1 MAGDHNPSKKKDMA
15 NNSNSTN
22 QANQPTPA
30 PTWELPP
37 HIRNDGHIW
46 HFNHRRNQWYFH
58 DLENDRFVFRA
69 SDGEWTARPCKKEP
83 AQPSTTPTSTPASEW
98 ELPPHIKND
107 GHIWHFNP
115 KRNKWYFH
123 DLEND
128 RFVFLAPDGEWTA
141 RPCNEQPAQPLTTP
155 TPTPASEWEL
165 PPHIKNDGHIW
176 HFNPK
181 RNKWYFHDLENDRFV
196 FLAPDGEWTAR
207 PCNEQPAQPSTTPTS
222 TPAQSNSQGATA
234 GNAHP
239 FESTNRRSNMLRDR
253 LRDRLISNRLSDR
266 LSNRLSNRANSKRR
280 RRVTSTPAPAPPQP
294 QTALVASETRSSNT
308 VPDQPEQMA
317 AAFRARFNIPNQ
329 QTAAPTLAE
338 QGTTRSVFAPP
349 PPGQAQMPLYGRDP
363 APRPMPTAPARPQP
377 STASRPSNTPQ
388 ASATVPKPAV
398 LPPLVQDTTA
408 WPTMPP
414 GTSPTMAQAASM
426 GPIPGQ
432 NQPARPPNRG
442 PLDRG
447 QFVGQGSQSQSQNN
461 NYNHNH
467 NRSTA
472 ATAATTAEA
481 RAQADTQAAASAP
494 PPAPAPPPI
503 SRAEADAA
511 L

>member
-15 NNSNSTN
+15 NNSNQTNQTNQTNQPTNQPPPPPWEPPAYVTDDGNTWYFNYRRNQWYHYDYVKTKYVFLSEDGKFSSVFSPNPPAQPSNTATPAPSNGQGTSASVGSTGTSQQPRNQPRNQTHNQTRN

-46 HFNHRRNQWYFH
+46 HFNHRRNKWYYH
-58 DLENDRFVFRA
+58 DLENDRWVFLA
-69 SDGEWTARPCKKEP
+69 SDGE
-83 AQPSTTPTSTPASEW
+83 
-98 ELPPHIKND
+98 
-107 GHIWHFNP
+107 
-115 KRNKWYFH
+115 Y
-123 DLEND
+123 
-128 RFVFLAPDGEWTA
+128 TA
-141 RPCNEQPAQPLTTP
+141 RPCNE
-155 TPTPASEWEL
+155 
-165 PPHIKNDGHIW
+165 K
-176 HFNPK
+176 
-181 RNKWYFHDLENDRFV
+181 
-196 FLAPDGEWTAR
+196 
-207 PCNEQPAQPSTTPTS
+207 PAQPSTTPTS

-253 LRDRLISNRLSDR
+253 LSDRLISNRLSDR

-447 QFVGQGSQSQSQNN
+447 QSVGQGNQSQSQNN